1 MKRRGARLFTFKVSM
16 GGPQLLSRHWRRAGG
31 AALEV
36 LGGTQVEALHL
47 QRAVARKHPG
57 QRAGRS
63 GGLCQRTFLARPPL
77 LRTLGTWAVAS

>member
-36 LGGTQVEALHL
+36 LGGLRQRHSTYSGLSHVNILDSGWAGAEDYVSEPSLH
-47 QRAVARKHPG
+47 ARLYSVP
-57 QRAGRS
+57 
-63 GGLCQRTFLARPPL
+63 
-77 LRTLGTWAVAS
+77 